1 MQWVNADTYTCM
13 SNRLYEYMYIHPIT
27 MSTFERLSRLDF
39 ETHEV
44 GHQERI
50 AVDEDIISH

>member
-1 MQWVNADTYTCM
+1 MQWVNTDTYTYM
-13 SNRLYEYMYIHPIT
+13 SNHLYEYMYIHLIT
-27 MSTFERLSRLDF
+27 MNTFERLSRFDLK
-39 ETHEV
+39 THEA